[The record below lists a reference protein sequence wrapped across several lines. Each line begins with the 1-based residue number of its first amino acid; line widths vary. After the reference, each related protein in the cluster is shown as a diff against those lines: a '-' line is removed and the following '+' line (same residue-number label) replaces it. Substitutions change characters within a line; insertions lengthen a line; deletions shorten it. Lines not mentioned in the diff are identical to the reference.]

1 MSRNRSFKS
10 FVIVLL
16 LAALAAAQDVASFE
30 KRTTVK
36 KLDNGLTVVIC
47 ERPEAPVFS
56 FFTHVDAGSV
66 QDPLGQTGLAHMF
79 EHMAF
84 KGTDKIGTKDYAAE
98 KVALE
103 KVEQTYAAYIAERD
117 KPVGRD
123 EKKLKDLE
131 KAWKDA
137 VAEADKYVKPNEF
150 PQIVEINGG
159 EDLNANTSDDET
171 NYFYSFPENRL
182 ELWAYL
188 ESERFLHPVM
198 REFYKER
205 NVVIEERRMRVD
217 SNPIGRLLEQFTTAA
232 FQAHEYHRP
241 TIGWMSDLNSFSAT
255 DAKKF
260 FDEYYIPSNM
270 VVTVVGDV
278 KASETMPI
286 IEKYFGRIPSR
297 PRPDERT
304 TTEPPQNAERRVV
317 LQDMSQPLYLEGYH
331 RPDYRSPDD
340 AVYDAIADLMSSG
353 RTSRLYR
360 ALVRDKKIA
369 ADSAGFT
376 GLPGNKYPHLFA
388 FYAFP
393 LPGHKPEEMADA
405 IHVEIEKLKNEDI
418 SDEELKMIKTRAKA
432 NLDPQPGQ
440 QRRPG
445 QQSGFIPGALRRLAR
460 TVPLRWTASTKSPK
474 RTFAA
479 WLIKLLFQPIVQWEL
494 SKPSPLL
501 QQRTKKEERNENSS
515 PAHSPFDS
523 SCHQRGSS
531 ASRCASDELAADSD
545 SASARVSSSGAEA
558 HRTAEWHGDLSS
570 GRPRTPGHR
579 WHRTHP
585 RRLAVRAR
593 EQSRNAGYLRRS
605 LAHRWNQGA
614 NRGSTRRLP

>member
-10 FVIVLL
+10 FAIVLVL
-16 LAALAAAQDVASFE
+16 TALAAAQDVASFE

-103 KVEQTYAAYIAERD
+103 KVEQTYAAYIAARD

-131 KAWKDA
+131 KAWRDA

-297 PRPDERT
+297 PQPDERT
-304 TTEPPQNAERRVV
+304 TTEPPQNAERRVM

-393 LPGHKPEEMADA
+393 LPGHKPAEMAEA
-405 IHVEIEKLKNEDI
+405 IHVEIEKLKSEDI

-432 NLDPQPGQ
+432 NLIRSLGSNEGLANSLALYQARYDDWRELFRSVDRIDKVSKADI
-440 QRRPG
+440 RRVANQTFVPTN
-445 QQSGFIPGALRRLAR
+445 R
-460 TVPLRWTASTKSPK
+460 TVGIIETKP
-474 RTFAA
+474 AA
-479 WLIKLLFQPIVQWEL
+479 
-494 SKPSPLL
+494 
-501 QQRTKKEERNENSS
+501 
-515 PAHSPFDS
+515 PAAG
-523 SCHQRGSS
+523 QKG
-531 ASRCASDELAADSD
+531 
-545 SASARVSSSGAEA
+545 GA
-558 HRTAEWHGDLSS
+558 
-570 GRPRTPGHR
+570 
-579 WHRTHP
+579 
-585 RRLAVRAR
+585 
-593 EQSRNAGYLRRS
+593 Q
-605 LAHRWNQGA
+605 
-614 NRGSTRRLP
+614 

>member
-10 FVIVLL
+10 FAIVLV
-16 LAALAAAQDVASFE
+16 LAAVATAQDVASFE

-103 KVEQTYAAYIAERD
+103 KVEQTYAAYIAARD

-131 KAWKDA
+131 KAWRDA
-137 VAEADKYVKPNEF
+137 VSEADKYVKPNEF

-297 PRPDERT
+297 PQPDERT

-432 NLDPQPGQ
+432 NLIRSLGSNEGLANNLALYQARYDDWRELFRSVDRIDKVTKADI
-440 QRRPG
+440 RRVANQTFVPTN
-445 QQSGFIPGALRRLAR
+445 R
-460 TVPLRWTASTKSPK
+460 TVGIIETKP
-474 RTFAA
+474 AA
-479 WLIKLLFQPIVQWEL
+479 P
-494 SKPSPLL
+494 
-501 QQRTKKEERNENSS
+501 
-515 PAHSPFDS
+515 
-523 SCHQRGSS
+523 
-531 ASRCASDELAADSD
+531 AADQKG
-545 SASARVSSSGAEA
+545 GA
-558 HRTAEWHGDLSS
+558 
-570 GRPRTPGHR
+570 
-579 WHRTHP
+579 
-585 RRLAVRAR
+585 
-593 EQSRNAGYLRRS
+593 Q
-605 LAHRWNQGA
+605 
-614 NRGSTRRLP
+614 